1 MRPAALLLVLALLPA
16 PAAAQCRREC
26 REGESR
32 DPWGCCVAPEPA
44 APPRRPRTRTLARTR
59 PEALVGDLGSV
70 LADDLPT
77 ELYHWALAWL
87 GLGRGAGPRGRAQDD
102 FRRAAGAAAI
112 FLGVAPD
119 DRRAGRMRAALVE
132 GLDRAG
138 LTELA
143 DREAASLG
151 GPRPDPEPEALRELR
166 ADTLLNLAW
175 AHAQIG
181 QRLDGPRVEIRR
193 RRLAVAR
200 FLRAAAYYR
209 VYVETY
215 PAGSAA
221 PGARSE
227 LANALIAA
235 GEPLEA
241 ARVLEAMAE
250 AVPARRLEGL
260 RRAVDAHRRALEAEV
275 AAGTVT
281 LRDAPPPPSMRPPWT
296 AAPEMP
302 EAVRRLF
309 DARERYLEAS
319 EADPGREP
327 EIFRS
332 QQLENALLL
341 YRYARLD
348 QARPRLFR
356 VLGEG
361 CEDPDGEDAAAALEA
376 LGEAGACERARAMRC
391 EGPVAAPRCAPST
404 AAAAGLDPDR

>member
-1 MRPAALLLVLALLPA
+1 MRPLAALLAVALLPQ
-16 PAAAQCRREC
+16 PAEAQCRREC

-44 APPRRPRTRTLARTR
+44 PRRPRTRTLARTR

-70 LADDLPT
+70 LAADVPT

-87 GLGRGAGPRGRAQDD
+87 GLARQAGARGRARDD

-112 FLGVAPD
+112 FLHLAPG

-143 DREAASLG
+143 DREAEALG
-151 GPRPDPEPEALRELR
+151 GPRAAPEPEALRELR

-209 VYVETY
+209 AYVEAF
-215 PAGSAA
+215 PDASAA

-227 LANALIAA
+227 LANALVAA

-241 ARVLEAMAE
+241 AAALEAMAE

-260 RRAVDAHRRALEAEV
+260 RRAVDAYRRALDAAV
-275 AAGTVT
+275 AAGSVI
-281 LRDAPPPPSMRPPWT
+281 LPEAPG
-296 AAPEMP
+296 AATEMP
-302 EAVRRLF
+302 EPVRRLF
-309 DARERYLEAS
+309 EARERYLAAS

-327 EIFRS
+327 ELYRS
-332 QQLENALLL
+332 QQLENARLLL
-341 YRYARLD
+341 RYGHAER
-348 QARPRLFR
+348 ARPRLAR
-356 VLGEG
+356 LLAEG
-361 CEDPDGEDAAAALEA
+361 CDDPDGEDAAAALEA
-376 LGEAGACERARAMRC
+376 LDGPGACARARRLRC
-391 EGPVAAPRCAPST
+391 EGPVTAPVCAPSP
-404 AAAAGLDPDR
+404 APAAGLDPRR